1 MLPLVQIKRWI
12 ARKDKTLLPLIQVE
26 KQANRALDIYGE
38 SKDTLVQKGQVIN
51 LSRVK
56 TTGSYWSTL
65 EDTLSHGGQMITLFG
80 DRITVSYCSILEGNS
95 MEDWDKY
102 SIRFEHQ
109 YSQPRKFKVVTP
121 VQSTIV
127 SRSFEDNH
135 KGKQKINFKSK
146 FKNFEKTEEV
156 FKTSSF

>member
-1 MLPLVQIKRWI
+1 M
-12 ARKDKTLLPLIQVE
+12 
-26 KQANRALDIYGE
+26 DICCE
-38 SKDTLVQKGQVIN
+38 PKDTLAQKGHVIS

-102 SIRFEHQ
+102 SI
-109 YSQPRKFKVVTP
+109 
-121 VQSTIV
+121 
-127 SRSFEDNH
+127 
-135 KGKQKINFKSK
+135 
-146 FKNFEKTEEV
+146 
-156 FKTSSF
+156 